1 MAMDKNYYSKNIIAL
16 VLKLFLFTYFAYLTY
31 FLATGYHPVFSSYH
45 PPFVI
50 FVIDTINLFIH
61 EAGHFFFKIFGR
73 FMYMLGGS
81 LFQVLLPLV
90 LLIVTW
96 RQNINQIPY
105 SGFWVGESMIN
116 VSVYIQDAPFKQLR
130 LINPHLIHDW
140 NWLLNNHL
148 DWAETLGDIV
158 FVVGLMVCI
167 GAVVMG
173 CVFAVVE
180 WRNPSLI
187 KVSETD
193 AWEE

>member
-1 MAMDKNYYSKNIIAL
+1 MEKVYGSKNVVLL
-16 VLKLFLFTYFAYLTY
+16 VFKLLLFSYLAYLTW

-45 PPFVI
+45 PPFSI

-81 LFQVLLPLV
+81 LFQVLLPLT

-96 RQNINQIPY
+96 RQDVIQIPY

-116 VSVYIQDAPFKQLR
+116 VSIYIQDAPFKQLR

-140 NWLLNNHL
+140 NWLLSNHL
-148 DWAETLGDIV
+148 GLAETLGDIV
-158 FVVGLMVCI
+158 FVIGLMVCI
-167 GAVVMG
+167 GAVVVG
-173 CVFAVVE
+173 CVFAVVSF
-180 WRNPSLI
+180 RNTPQVKQSL
-187 KVSETD
+187 TD
-193 AWEE
+193 SWGD